1 MISLKSSRKPMNLF
15 LAEIIIS
22 LLVFSFSGAVILK
35 VFAAADSKSRKSA
48 ELESVVITAQSIAE
62 AYSKCADASQAVGIV
77 LQTDRT
83 LDLSAVPLENGRVM
97 LNASEQRIDSGAG
110 ELCELNLRF
119 TSNGEVLFSLN
130 CTAYASGGAA

>member
-1 MISLKSSRKPMNLF
+1 MNLF

-35 VFAAADSKSRKSA
+35 VFAAADAKSRKSA
-48 ELESVVITAQSIAE
+48 ELENIVITAQSIAE
-62 AYSKCADASQAVGIV
+62 AYSQYADASQAVRTV
-77 LQTDRT
+77 LQTDSS
-83 LDLSAVPLENGRVM
+83 LDLSAVPLENGKVTLGVSEKRT
-97 LNASEQRIDSGAG
+97 NAGAG

-130 CTAYASGGAA
+130 CTAYAHGGAL

>member
-1 MISLKSSRKPMNLF
+1 MNLF

-62 AYSKCADASQAVGIV
+62 AYSQYADASQAVKTV
-77 LQTDRT
+77 LETDGA
-83 LDLSAVPLENGRVM
+83 LDLSAIPLENGRVT
-97 LNASEQRIDSGAG
+97 LGVSEKKTGTGAG